1 MSEPTGKLVRY
12 RKIWCIAWSVDR
24 RTKRRSLGTRDRT
37 LAETRY
43 QAYLAESKR
52 TTRPTRVTVAD
63 CLAGYLEAT
72 PAVEGRKAL
81 SWFGPKL
88 PEHIDRAACDDYTA
102 LRTAD
107 GIRPKTIHTEL
118 GMLRSAL
125 IWAER
130 EGWLTKAPYIHRPDP
145 GAPRD
150 RWLSREEADR
160 LKAGCRMPHVRLFV
174 EVALATGARP
184 GAVLDLTWKQV
195 SFDLNRVDFNPPGRS
210 RTRKGRANVPM
221 TPTLRDAL
229 QQANSARQSEHV
241 VEWASGPVKSIKK
254 GFAEA
259 CRRAGLVGVTPHTL
273 RHTAATWMA
282 EAGVPMRQISL
293 CLGHTSTAVTERVYA
308 KHTPDYLKDAM
319 AALDPAQ
326 CSVVQSEPHP
336 VNESGN
342 HSRKSAGSSPKTR

>member
-1 MSEPTGKLVRY
+1 MSEPTGKLVCY
-12 RKIWCIAWSVDR
+12 RGAWCIAWSVNR
-24 RTKRRSLGTRDRT
+24 RTIRRSLGTKDRDE
-37 LAETRY
+37 AEVRY

-52 TTRPTRVTVAD
+52 TTRPGRVTVGD

-72 PAVEGRKAL
+72 PKVEGRKAL

-88 PEHIDRAACDDYTA
+88 PEHIDKQACTDYA
-102 LRTAD
+102 DARTAD

-118 GMLRSAL
+118 GLLRSAL

-150 RWLSREEADR
+150 RWLSREEAER
-160 LKAGCRMPHVRLFV
+160 LKAGCIMPHVRLFV
-174 EVALATGARP
+174 EIALATGARP
-184 GAVLDLTWKQV
+184 GAILDLKWKQV
-195 SFDLNRVDFNPPGRS
+195 SFDLGRVDFNPPGRS

-221 TPTLRDAL
+221 TPTLRAAL
-229 QQANSARQSEHV
+229 ERAHEARRGDHV
-241 VEWASGPVKSIKK
+241 VEWAGDPVKKIKR

-259 CRRAGLVGVTPHTL
+259 CRRAKLEGVTPNVL

-293 CLGHTSTAVTERVYA
+293 CLGHTSTEVTERVYA
-308 KHTPDYLKDAM
+308 KHTPGFLKDAV
-319 AALDPAQ
+319 AALESKQGAVVHDEPPAG
-326 CSVVQSEPHP
+326 
-336 VNESGN
+336 NETEKRSQ
-342 HSRKSAGSSPKTR
+342 KS